1 MYFLPAYAF
10 YEGGDAPVYL
20 KIEKTIV
27 SINVFPNWQFK
38 NKEAL

>member
-1 MYFLPAYAF
+1 MYLLPAYGF

-20 KIEKTIV
+20 KIVKAVV
-27 SINVFPNWQFK
+27 SINVLPNYQFK